1 VSSSKSTV
9 AVSLNPH
16 NSTWEVGWQWDN
28 GEFTPYLCGFP
39 TKEEAEAQIPGFDQ
53 HVDSDLEAYEQQRHA
68 IEREQN
74 EMFPNLAHVRA
85 KIKKI
90 KDPLKAFDAQERLH
104 RLLNMDLHEHISWP
118 LPSWHA
124 IESHRVYGL

>member
-1 VSSSKSTV
+1 VSSKSTV

-16 NSTWEVGWQWDN
+16 NSTWEVGWQWDD
-28 GEFTPYLCGFP
+28 GEFTPYLCGFA
-39 TKEEAEAQIPGFDQ
+39 TKEGAEAEIPGFDQ
-53 HVDSDLEAYEQQRHA
+53 RVESDLEAYGRLRDQ

-90 KDPLKAFDAQERLH
+90 NDPLKSLDAQNKLD
-104 RLLNMDLHEHISWP
+104 RLLAMDLHEQVTWP
-118 LPSWHA
+118 LPSWHT
-124 IESHRVYGL
+124 IESGRVYGL